1 MKKVLSI
8 IGGLFLVLLVAVAG
22 MIGYAAFEGS
32 KLDAESRAYVEA
44 TLPEFLSNP
53 TADRLTS
60 FMAPQ
65 DRANL
70 KATDMVSFLSYISQQ
85 LGAFQSYDDLKGD
98 SFQMVSPNGKSVTA
112 KYLVHCYFDKASVTA
127 TVSLRKVGDVW
138 SLVSVY
144 FDVNTRGPD
153 RATSKSI

>member
-1 MKKVLSI
+1 MKRILSV
-8 IGGLFLVLLVAVAG
+8 IGGLFLVLLVAVGG
-22 MIGYAAFEGS
+22 MIGYAVFEGS
-32 KLDAESRAYVEA
+32 KLDAESKAYVEA

-53 TADRLTS
+53 TGDRLAS

-70 KATDMVSFLSYISQQ
+70 RATDMMSLLSYISRQ
-85 LGAFQSYDDLKGD
+85 LGSFQSYDDLKGD
-98 SFQMVSPNGKSVTA
+98 SFQFVSPNGKSITA

-138 SLVSVY
+138 SLVGVY
-144 FDVNTRGPD
+144 FDTNTQGSA
-153 RATSKSI
+153 RAINKSI